1 MICKRSYKYLLGDDE
16 TEQSDRVFADYCQD
30 YDDGFYY
37 RDPMMIEVI
46 RIFKGLRLFFQI
58 GGLSQAQAEVVHQQS
73 CIGNAERVTLNG
85 SF

>member
-37 RDPMMIEVI
+37 RDPMMIEAI

-58 GGLSQAQAEVVHQQS
+58 GGLPQTKAKVIH
-73 CIGNAERVTLNG
+73 
-85 SF
+85 